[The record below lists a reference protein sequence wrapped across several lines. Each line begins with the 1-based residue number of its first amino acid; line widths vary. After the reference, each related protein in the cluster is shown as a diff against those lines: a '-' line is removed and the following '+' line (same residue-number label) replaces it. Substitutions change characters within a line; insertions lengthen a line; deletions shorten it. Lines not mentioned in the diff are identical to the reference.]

1 MIRYWVVLVFVA
13 CGVAVASSASGA
25 PERSVP
31 IRVGQGIGPVNLG
44 MTAAQ
49 VRRALGRPQAVVER
63 RTAGGQPYVE
73 LEYALGAWAIGFLG
87 RPGSRRVVLI
97 ATGLARHRTPEGVGV
112 GTTEGQFWRR
122 VRGKGYRR
130 RHCERGIVRV
140 THWVIGRGGVET
152 VFFPGGPF
160 AYQEVHSVEVR
171 RSPAI
176 GCAF

>member
-1 MIRYWVVLVFVA
+1 MIRYWVALLVA
-13 CGVAVASSASGA
+13 CGAAVASSASGA

-31 IRVGQGIGPVNLG
+31 IRLGVGIGPVNLG

-63 RTAGGQPYVE
+63 RTVGGQPYVE
-73 LEYALGAWAIGFLG
+73 LEYGLGGWAIGYVG
-87 RPGSRRVVLI
+87 RAGSRRVVLI
-97 ATGLARHRTPEGVGV
+97 ATGLARHRTPDGVGV

-130 RHCERGIVRV
+130 RQCERGIVRV
-140 THWVIGRGGVET
+140 THWVVGRGGVET
-152 VFFPGGPF
+152 VFLPGGPF
-160 AYQEVHSVEVR
+160 AQQEVHSVEVR
-171 RSPAI
+171 RSPAV

>member
-1 MIRYWVVLVFVA
+1 MIRRWVALVLVG

-49 VRRALGRPQAVVER
+49 VRRSLGRPQGVVER
-63 RTAGGQPYVE
+63 RMAGGQPYAE
-73 LEYALGAWAIGFLG
+73 LQYGFGAWAVGFLG
-87 RPGSRRVVLI
+87 RTGNRRVVLI
-97 ATGLARHRTPEGVGV
+97 ATGLARHRTPDGVGV
-112 GTTEGQFWRR
+112 GTKEGQFWRR

-130 RHCERGIVRV
+130 RTCDRGLVRV
-140 THWVIGRGGVET
+140 THWVLARGGVET
-152 VFFPGGPF
+152 VFLPGGSF
-160 AYQEVHSVEVR
+160 TDLEVDSVEVR
-171 RSPAI
+171 RSPVI